1 MESKQINIVG
11 KRNTDKVFNIKDP
24 KRDDF
29 ALDEELLDFNK
40 QLEVLRKLY
49 LNQEFDQMKDVIKV
63 LEKKR
68 KGYKYQDVNKQ
79 KYDEDTFITF
89 ETMIELLLG
98 SKLKCKYCKQH
109 MLLFYD
115 RVGEKKQ
122 WTLDRIDN
130 NYGHNN
136 DNVVISC
143 LNCNIKRQDLDYDRF
158 KSSKEIR
165 KINKQE

>member
-1 MESKQINIVG
+1 MENKQISIIG
-11 KRNTDKVFNIKDP
+11 KRNTDKILNIKEP

-29 ALDEELLDFNK
+29 MLDEDFLDFDK

-49 LNQEFDQMKDVIKV
+49 FNENFDHVKDVIKV

-79 KYDEDTFITF
+79 KYNEESFINF
-89 ETMIELLLG
+89 DTMIELLLS

-115 RVGEKKQ
+115 KVGEKKQ

-130 NYGHNN
+130 SYGHNN
-136 DNVVISC
+136 ENVVISC
-143 LNCNIKRQDLDYDRF
+143 LNCNIKRQDLNYDKF
-158 KSSKEIR
+158 KLSKEIR
-165 KINKQE
+165 KVNKQE